1 MASIRAVG
9 PGDDSPGRNP
19 GRRTIA
25 EAEPRVTGTQH
36 HHSSLFDPTPPPRAL
51 PWAIIQRP
59 FRPYHR
65 VPSIRAVGPGDDS
78 PGRNPGRRTIAEAEP
93 RVTGTQHHHSSL
105 FDPTP
110 PPRALPWA
118 IIQRPFRPYHRVPSI
133 RAVGPGRN
141 LGDTMSTQS
150 PTPRRGRSTQLR
162 AERRLYRRSGT
173 LGQIMPPN
181 PHAAISQGSALGY
194 CSATRGFA
202 PGYRPAA
209 LQAARGGTSTR
220 YNHSTTQQFNNST
233 YLLAALQAAWGTC
246 FYPLIST
253 L

>member
-1 MASIRAVG
+1 MAST
-9 PGDDSPGRNP
+9 
-19 GRRTIA
+19 RR
-25 EAEPRVTGTQH
+25 
-36 HHSSLFDPTPPPRAL
+36 HHSSSFD
-51 PWAIIQRP
+51 
-59 FRPYHR
+59 
-65 VPSIRAVGPGDDS
+65 
-78 PGRNPGRRTIAEAEP
+78 
-93 RVTGTQHHHSSL
+93 
-105 FDPTP
+105 P

-233 YLLAALQAAWGTC
+233 CLPTALQAATGRTG
-246 FYPLIST
+246 YPPFIREILSAPTAQRALPRVTLHLRPST
-253 L
+253 FQIYTYDNLRPSTFQIYTYDKENAAYHLYDCADAPRGQCAIVPALAWD